1 MLKKNL
7 IGICVVLM
15 MLGLFKYGYDLGL
28 NAQGKTGKP
37 GMSKGTRAGNT
48 ESQKTS
54 GEQPS
59 RQKAP
64 DSIKRAETQQKSGPA
79 KTKKKAISQ
88 IDPIQK
94 KKPAGQVFYGTII
107 PFEEVNVQGEKG
119 ASITMMKYKE
129 GGRVKKGEVL
139 VKLDQQTKKLELLKA
154 RSAQKLSMQQVK
166 QNNFNYTTE
175 LTKFKRSEGLYK
187 ENLLSNQEF
196 DIIKNNLQSA
206 ASSYEIAKENLIQT
220 ETQISILLNELKD
233 YDITSPISGMIDRKY
248 YNQGEVYRSG
258 DIIYHVINVEQVY
271 AEIKIPETYLKD
283 IREEMNVMV
292 VINTLDDRKFPGTI
306 ETILYSDTDANRD
319 FTTKVRL
326 KNPDQ
331 VIRPGMFAR
340 IEIHDSIQK

>member
-1 MLKKNL
+1 
-7 IGICVVLM
+7 
-15 MLGLFKYGYDLGL
+15 
-28 NAQGKTGKP
+28 
-37 GMSKGTRAGNT
+37 
-48 ESQKTS
+48 
-54 GEQPS
+54 
-59 RQKAP
+59 
-64 DSIKRAETQQKSGPA
+64 
-79 KTKKKAISQ
+79 
-88 IDPIQK
+88 
-94 KKPAGQVFYGTII
+94 
-107 PFEEVNVQGEKG
+107 
-119 ASITMMKYKE
+119 
-129 GGRVKKGEVL
+129 
-139 VKLDQQTKKLELLKA
+139 
-154 RSAQKLSMQQVK
+154 MQQVK